1 MSEWSAQHSTISAV
15 TGLDMT
21 MPGDIT
27 FDAHTSYYGA
37 NLTAY
42 VENGTIPEAHV
53 DDMAARILTSWYL
66 GDSPNYTKTNVNAF
80 LPLDEAMDEDI
91 DVQDDYRK
99 LVRD

>member
-1 MSEWSAQHSTISAV
+1 MLARRITARISQH
-15 TGLDMT
+15 
-21 MPGDIT
+21 
-27 FDAHTSYYGA
+27 
-37 NLTAY
+37 

-53 DDMAARILTSWYL
+53 DDMATRIPTSWYLL